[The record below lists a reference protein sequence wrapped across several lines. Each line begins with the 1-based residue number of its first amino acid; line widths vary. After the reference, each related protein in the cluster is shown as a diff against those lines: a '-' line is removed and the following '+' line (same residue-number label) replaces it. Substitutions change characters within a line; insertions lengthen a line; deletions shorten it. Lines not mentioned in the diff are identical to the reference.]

1 VSDADLAGRV
11 AIVAGATGT
20 IGRAVC
26 ADLAARGATIA
37 VLYRSRSDDA
47 AALAAGLPSRAL
59 AVPVDLAS
67 DASLDAA
74 LIAVER
80 ELGAPGVLV
89 NTVHAESSIVRVA
102 DLSRADLDVQFA
114 SVTAHAALVSRVLPA
129 MREGAWGRI
138 VYVSGAL
145 MARPHPGFAAYGAA
159 KAAASVLTRYLAL
172 EEGRAGITAN
182 IVAPGRVV
190 DPADAEA
197 LDPERASLS
206 ARLLERTALGAF
218 PTPAEVARAVGDLAG
233 AGAITGQTVWVT
245 GGEPIAA

>member
-1 VSDADLAGRV
+1 VSSADLVGRV

-47 AALAAGLPSRAL
+47 AALAAGLPTPAL

-74 LIAVER
+74 LVAVER
-80 ELGAPGVLV
+80 ELGAPGILV

-102 DLSRADLDVQFA
+102 DLSRGDLDVQFA

-129 MREGAWGRI
+129 MRETAWGRI

-145 MARPHPGFAAYGAA
+145 MARPHPGFGAYGAA

-190 DPADAEA
+190 DPAGAET
-197 LDPERASLS
+197 LDPERAALS

-218 PTPAEVARAVGDLAG
+218 PTPAEVARAVGDLAE